1 MDGMVTYI
9 GLLVVSLAAGVTA
22 GLVKGRLSDGQKK
35 SVSTAITCLVFLL
48 ILLMGLK
55 TGSDEAVISNLG
67 LYGLQ
72 SLLIAVGA
80 VLGSIAFAMLFEKL
94 FFRDGAR

>member
-22 GLVKGRLSDGQKK
+22 GLVKGRFSDDQKK
-35 SVSTAITCLVFLL
+35 YVSTAITCLVFLL

-55 TGSDEAVISNLG
+55 TGSNEAVISNLG

-72 SLLIAVGA
+72 SLLITAGA
-80 VLGSIAFAMLFEKL
+80 VLGSIAFAMLFERL
-94 FFRDGAR
+94 FFRNGVK

>member
-9 GLLVVSLAAGVTA
+9 GLLVISLAAGVAA
-22 GLVKGRLSDGQKK
+22 GLVRGKFSDSQKK
-35 SVSTAITCLVFLL
+35 YVSAAITCLVFLL

-55 TGSDEAVISNLG
+55 TGSNEAVISNLG

-72 SLLIAVGA
+72 ALLITVGA
-80 VLGSIAFAMLFEKL
+80 VLGSIAFAILFERL
-94 FFRDGAR
+94 FFRDGVR

>member
-22 GLVKGRLSDGQKK
+22 GLVKGRFSDDQKK
-35 SVSTAITCLVFLL
+35 YVSTAITCLVFLL

-55 TGSDEAVISNLG
+55 TGSNEAVISNLG

-72 SLLIAVGA
+72 ALLITVGA
-80 VLGSIAFAMLFEKL
+80 VLGSIVFAMLFERL
-94 FFRDGAR
+94 FFRNGVK